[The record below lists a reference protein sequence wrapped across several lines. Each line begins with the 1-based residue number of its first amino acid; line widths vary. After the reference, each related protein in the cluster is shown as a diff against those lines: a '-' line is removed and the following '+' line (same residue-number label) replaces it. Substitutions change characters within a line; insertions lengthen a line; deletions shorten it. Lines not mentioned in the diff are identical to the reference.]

1 MKINV
6 MGATGQLGRKVIQ
19 KLLDQGARAQD
30 LIASVRSLEK
40 AKDLADRGVVIR
52 HADYDDPASLL
63 VAYQESDVL
72 LLIPSL
78 ASIEPRIMQHN
89 NALEAAKEA
98 GVKRVAFTSFT
109 AAKPDSK
116 FFVATFMLYA
126 ESKLRLSGMD
136 WTILRDG
143 MYLDPIADWIP
154 DLVKAGRL
162 PYPVEKGRV
171 AYISRYDLARG
182 IAAACLNSGHS
193 EKIYELTG
201 PKALSMDELAE
212 AISNA
217 TGKIVE
223 FHQVTEKEYAEIC
236 RADNIPEPMIA
247 ILASMYRAVD
257 NGEFETVSDHVEL
270 LTGTPPESAES
281 YLTRVVQTF

>member
-1 MKINV
+1 MRINV

-19 KLLDQGARAQD
+19 KLLDQGAKAQD
-30 LIASVRSLEK
+30 LIASVRTLEK
-40 AKDLADRGVVIR
+40 AKELADMGIAIR

-78 ASIEPRIMQHN
+78 APVEPRIMQHH

-98 GVKRVAFTSFT
+98 GVKRVAFVSF
-109 AAKPDSK
+109 AAAQPDSK
-116 FFVATFMLYA
+116 FFISPFLQYA
-126 ESKLRLSGMD
+126 ESTLRLSGMD

-143 MYLDPIADWIP
+143 MYLDPVADWMP

-171 AYISRYDLARG
+171 AYISRFDLARA

-201 PKALSMDELAE
+201 IKALSMDELAE

-223 FHQVTEKEYAEIC
+223 FRKVSEEEYSEIC
-236 RADNIPEPMIA
+236 RADNITEYMISV
-247 ILASMYRAVD
+247 LASMYRAVD
-257 NGEFETVSDHVEL
+257 NGEFETVTNHVEL
-270 LTGTPPESAES
+270 LSGTPPESPES